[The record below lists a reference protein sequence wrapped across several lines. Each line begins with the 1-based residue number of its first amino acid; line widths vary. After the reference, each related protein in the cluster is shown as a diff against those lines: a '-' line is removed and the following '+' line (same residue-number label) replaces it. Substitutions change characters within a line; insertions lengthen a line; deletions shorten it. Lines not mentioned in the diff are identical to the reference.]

1 MAALAPSTAC
11 TVALSASTYK
21 DLREFLADEGKDNQA
36 AIERFVDEAVRA
48 RIFDETVRQIK
59 AANAGISEEQ
69 MLAEIDEA
77 LEWARAQ
84 R

>member
-36 AIERFVDEAVRA
+36 EIERFVDEAVR
-48 RIFDETVRQIK
+48 REVFDATVRQIK
-59 AANAGISEEQ
+59 AANLGVSEEE
-69 MLAEIDEA
+69 MMATIDEA